1 MEAIVTLIVILVSI
15 VGFDLAAMRWG
26 EDSRERTRDEHA
38 GWPIH

>member
-1 MEAIVTLIVILVSI
+1 MEAIFTVIAVLIGI

-26 EDSRERTRDEHA
+26 EDSRERTGDEHA

>member
-1 MEAIVTLIVILVSI
+1 MEAIFTVIAVLIGI

>member
-1 MEAIVTLIVILVSI
+1 MEAIFTVIAVLIGI

-26 EDSRERTRDEHA
+26 EDSRDRTSDEHA